1 MSMRVTA
8 MRATAICAA
17 ALLTACSAHQ
27 QKQAQDTVN
36 AAALAGAV
44 HAKLATIDADS
55 LTAVKVETNGG
66 IVTLSGEVRSPQ
78 ERAAYDSAAA
88 TVNGVTRVVD
98 RLTVNPAVR
107 GPRESLGDAAL
118 AAKVTANITAQ
129 AGINAARIKP
139 SVRDGIVTL
148 SGTVPSAA
156 LKSTVLETARKTSG
170 VKGVVDRI
178 EVKS

>member
-1 MSMRVTA
+1 MIGRATALRV
-8 MRATAICAA
+8 TAICAA
-17 ALLTACSAHQ
+17 ACLTACNAQQ

-36 AAALAGAV
+36 SAALAGAV

-66 IVTLSGEVRSPQ
+66 VVTLTGQVRSAQ
-78 ERAAYDSAAA
+78 ERTAYDSAAE

-98 RLTVNPAVR
+98 RLAVNPAVR
-107 GPRESLGDAAL
+107 GPRESLDDAAL
-118 AAKVTANITAQ
+118 AAKVTANVTAQ

-139 SVRDGIVTL
+139 SARDGIVTL

-156 LKSTVLETARKTSG
+156 LKATVLETARKTSG
-170 VKGVVDRI
+170 VKSVVDRI

>member
-1 MSMRVTA
+1 MILRVTA
-8 MRATAICAA
+8 MGVSAICAA
-17 ALLTACSAHQ
+17 ALLSACNAQQ
-27 QKQAQDTVN
+27 QKQAQDSVN
-36 AAALAGAV
+36 SAALAGAV

-66 IVTLSGEVRSPQ
+66 TVTLSGEVRSAQ
-78 ERAAYDSAAA
+78 ERAAYDSATG
-88 TVNGVTRVVD
+88 TVNGVTHVVD
-98 RLTVNPAVR
+98 RLTINPAVR

-148 SGTVPSAA
+148 SGTVQSAA
-156 LKSTVLETARKTSG
+156 LKATVLQTARKTSG
-170 VKGVVDRI
+170 VKSVVDQI

>member
-1 MSMRVTA
+1 MSMRVSG
-8 MRATAICAA
+8 MRATALCCAA
-17 ALLTACSAHQ
+17 VLAACNAQQ
-27 QKQAQDTVN
+27 QKQAQSTVN
-36 AAALAGAV
+36 SAALAGAV

-66 IVTLSGEVRSPQ
+66 VVTLTGQARSAQ

-88 TVNGVTRVVD
+88 TVNGVTHVVD
-98 RLTVNPAVR
+98 RLAVNPDVR
-107 GPRESLGDAAL
+107 GPRESLDDAAL

-139 SVRDGIVTL
+139 SVRDGVVTL
-148 SGTVPSAA
+148 SGTVSSVA
-156 LKSTVLETARKTSG
+156 LKSTVLQTARKTSG
-170 VKGVVDRI
+170 VKSVVDRI